1 MLTIH
6 CPFSIGSKNAP
17 RLLSQGERQVYE
29 TLPRERSI
37 SRDLEN
43 RRSVSD
49 VDTDLGFLGLRST
62 DGFKQGE
69 GQGPRPEASRTRSEG
84 SIDALPSASSYRTP
98 VTAVDRV
105 RSEIP
110 RRGNASADDV
120 VLPFNAP
127 PGDELE
133 QWP

>member
-1 MLTIH
+1 M
-6 CPFSIGSKNAP
+6 
-17 RLLSQGERQVYE
+17 YE

-69 GQGPRPEASRTRSEG
+69 GQGT
-84 SIDALPSASSYRTP
+84 
-98 VTAVDRV
+98 
-105 RSEIP
+105 
-110 RRGNASADDV
+110 
-120 VLPFNAP
+120 P
-127 PGDELE
+127 PGSVEDEVGWEHRRPTLGVVVSDARDRSLIG
-133 QWP
+133 